1 MEDYYQDD
9 LILVNDK
16 HINLL
21 FSLINSKK
29 ANMEVNLPNE
39 ILAVKSYNEFYLKR
53 ETEELTAYEIEF
65 SEYAELP
72 NKHIIKKIGQ
82 TSENSNDICRLSYKD
97 VSLPLII
104 RTRKIGDRIDI
115 KGLNGKKKVKEIF
128 IENKIDLRERDL
140 WPIVVDST
148 GKIVWIPGLKKSK
161 FNKSKDEKCDIIM
174 KYC

>member
-16 HINLL
+16 HIELL
-21 FSLINSKK
+21 QGLITSRK
-29 ANMEVNLPNE
+29 ANNEVNLPNE
-39 ILAVKSYNEFYLKR
+39 ILGIKSYNDFYLKK

-72 NKHIIKKIGQ
+72 NHHNIKKVLEDDD
-82 TSENSNDICRLSYKD
+82 TSNNICRLS
-97 VSLPLII
+97 SSEIALPLII
-104 RTRKIGDRIDI
+104 RTRKLGDRIQV

-128 IENKIDLRERDL
+128 IEDKISLHDRDL
-140 WPIVVDST
+140 WPIVTDSV
-148 GKIVWIPGLKKSK
+148 GNIVWIPGLKKSK
-161 FNKSKDEKCDIIM
+161 FDKSKQENYDIIM